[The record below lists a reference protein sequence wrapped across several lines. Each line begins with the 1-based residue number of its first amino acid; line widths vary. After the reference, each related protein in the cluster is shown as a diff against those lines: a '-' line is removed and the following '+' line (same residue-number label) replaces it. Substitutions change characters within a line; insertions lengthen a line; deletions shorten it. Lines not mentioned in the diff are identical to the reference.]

1 MKKEKEM
8 ADRSASLPDIKAVGA
23 AKERYDVAILGGGLA
38 GLTLALHLK
47 RTRPETSVLVAE
59 KRAEPAPEAAFK
71 VGESSV
77 EVGAYYYR
85 EICGLADHLEE
96 VHIRKAGLRFFMP
109 AGDNS
114 DITRRVEFATPLDED
129 VYTHQIDRG
138 VYENEIFDRCVAGGV
153 DAFRGYRVQDVEIG
167 SDEGEHKVTVEHAG
181 GTSTVAARWVV
192 DCTGRSNL
200 LRNKLDLADETGH
213 VMNAAWFRLAGGI
226 DIESWTDDE
235 EWLGRMPERGTRSRS
250 TIHLVD
256 EGYWVWLINLGTGP
270 ISVGV
275 VADPRF
281 HPFEQIN
288 EYDRMVA
295 WLKDHEPQLAAEVEG
310 RRHDVQDF
318 LVIENFSYKS
328 KQIVDADRWC
338 LTGESAA
345 FIDALYSPGS
355 DFIAYANTFANDL
368 ITRDLDGEDIEER
381 LEFFNFMFF
390 ELFNPYVYLYKDQY
404 QFFGNTQV
412 MLGKQ
417 LFDNNIYFST
427 LAFVFLH
434 DKLTDLDD
442 LPEILEQLQPFID
455 LGGRMQEFFRDWH
468 ALGEQQY
475 EGVSVLNNEFQP
487 MQDRV
492 EELVKP
498 FEHDAMVEHLAETA
512 KVQQAIAVWLFHKA
526 AKQLPDPPGEDVAID
541 PLAISLKPD
550 KWEEDGLFSDDGMTL
565 AQALELLPGIEEYSL
580 EDRAKLAT
588 A

>member
-1 MKKEKEM
+1 MPY
-8 ADRSASLPDIKAVGA
+8 RSASVPDMKAVGV
-23 AKERYDVAILGGGLA
+23 AKDRYDVVILGGGLA
-38 GLTLALHLK
+38 GLTLALHLH
-47 RTRPETSVLVAE
+47 RTHPDISIMVAE
-59 KRAEPAPEAAFK
+59 KRAGPAPLAAFK

-85 EICGLADHLEE
+85 EVCGLKDHLED

-114 DITRRVEFATPLDED
+114 DIAKRVEFNTPLDDD

-138 VYENEIFDRCVAGGV
+138 VYENEIYDRLVKAGV
-153 DAFRGYRVQDVEIG
+153 DAFRGYRVQDVAVG
-167 SDEGEHKVTVEHAG
+167 SGEEDHKVTVEHAG
-181 GTSTVAARWVV
+181 QTSTVAARWVV
-192 DCTGRSNL
+192 DTTGRSNF
-200 LRNKLDLADETGH
+200 LRNKLDLGDETGH

-226 DIESWTDDE
+226 DIENWSDDE
-235 EWLGRMPERGTRSRS
+235 EWLARMPERGIRARS

-256 EGYWVWLINLGTGP
+256 QGYWVWLINLGTGP

-281 HPFEQIN
+281 HPFEEIN
-288 EYDRMVA
+288 EYDRMVE
-295 WLKDHEPQLAAEVEG
+295 WFKKHEPQLAAEVEG

-328 KQIVDADRWC
+328 TQIVSTDRWA
-338 LTGESAA
+338 LAGESAA

-355 DFIAYANTFANDL
+355 DFIAYANTFAHDL
-368 ITRDLDGEDIEER
+368 ITRDLAGEDIEER

-390 ELFNPYVYLYKDQY
+390 ELFEPYVRLYKDQY

-455 LGGRMQEFFRDWH
+455 LGARMQEFFRDWH

-475 EGVSVLNNEFQP
+475 EGVSVLNYDFKP
-487 MQDRV
+487 MGERI

-498 FEHDAMVEHLAETA
+498 FEHEAMLERLAQSA
-512 KVQQAIAVWLFHKA
+512 QVQQAIAVWLFHKA
-526 AKQLPDPPGEDVAID
+526 AKQLPDPPAEDAAIN

-550 KWEEDGLFSDDGMTL
+550 QWEADGLFTDDGMTL
-565 AQALELLPGIEEYSL
+565 AQARELLPGIDEYDL
-580 EDRAKLAT
+580 ESRATLVT